1 MKMALNWDP
10 VALLNV
16 VFCIIILIMGVWGYK
31 KTAKISLYIGIAFLF
46 FAISHILTILGL
58 SADLTYI
65 LLATRI
71 IGYLIIIYALYKY
84 LNP

>member
-1 MKMALNWDP
+1 MALYWDP

-31 KTAKISLYIGIAFLF
+31 KTAEISLYVGIAFLF

-58 SADLTYI
+58 SADLPYV

-71 IGYLIIIYALYKY
+71 VGYLIIIHALYKY